1 MLHRVCRHLWLQ
13 GREYQSLGLA
23 RRQGRL
29 NLVNLLVVGG
39 LARRALQLH
48 FTAKVGRGLLD
59 PGRDA
64 LPVFRIERLEDD
76 RNRVRLLTA
85 CGRLRAVGGTAAC
98 GQGNCH
104 RARQEHRHP
113 SLCIHAV
120 LSSVHGVCARRA
132 VCAAPISGHFSA
144 RFFSALSGFYYIF
157 WLSGYQFAEYINQ
170 TFGQNRPFPALFFG
184 RIDGRPRP
192 HVPPFPP
199 RLPSIYFC
207 SAGVRARFGHIEQRP
222 GWPRRADMFRGPMS
236 ACRCPGF
243 CGMMLSENKTQTFVR
258 HAQDHNLRK
267 QRGGERQRGARKRR
281 GGGAYGALCI

>member
-120 LSSVHGVCARRA
+120 LLLCPWCLRAARSLRRA
-132 VCAAPISGHFSA
+132 YLWTLQRAFFQCLIWFLLYLLAIWISIRGIYKPNFWSKPTISRTFLWENRRPAAAACAAFSA
-144 RFFSALSGFYYIF
+144 PSS
-157 WLSGYQFAEYINQ
+157 EH
-170 TFGQNRPFPALFFG
+170 LFLLG
-184 RIDGRPRP
+184 GRPR
-192 HVPPFPP
+192 
-199 RLPSIYFC
+199 
-207 SAGVRARFGHIEQRP
+207 
-222 GWPRRADMFRGPMS
+222 
-236 ACRCPGF
+236 
-243 CGMMLSENKTQTFVR
+243 
-258 HAQDHNLRK
+258 
-267 QRGGERQRGARKRR
+267 
-281 GGGAYGALCI
+281 ALWSH

>member
-1 MLHRVCRHLWLQ
+1 MTATVC
-13 GREYQSLGLA
+13 GYSLPA
-23 RRQGRL
+23 
-29 NLVNLLVVGG
+29 
-39 LARRALQLH
+39 
-48 FTAKVGRGLLD
+48 
-59 PGRDA
+59 
-64 LPVFRIERLEDD
+64 
-76 RNRVRLLTA
+76 
-85 CGRLRAVGGTAAC
+85 AVC
-98 GQGNCH
+98 V
-104 RARQEHRHP
+104 P
-113 SLCIHAV
+113 SAVPPHAV
-120 LSSVHGVCARRA
+120 RETVIAPARSIVIHLFVFMPFFSSVHGVCARRA